1 MRISLI
7 AAASENNV
15 IGRDGGLPWS
25 LPDDLRYFKEKTLG
39 HPVITGRK
47 NYASIGRPLPERT
60 NIIVTRDAHFSAE
73 GCRVVH
79 SLEDA
84 VEVAKQE
91 DPEEIFVMGGGEI
104 YALALPMADRVY
116 LTRVHAEIDGD
127 TYFPELDSEQWAEV
141 STEEH
146 VADDRHAY
154 DFTILVYDRIA

>member
-15 IGRDGGLPWS
+15 IGRDCGLPWS

-47 NYASIGRPLPERT
+47 NYASIGRPLPGRT

>member
-47 NYASIGRPLPERT
+47 NYASIGRPLPGRT